1 MQIDNKEIISEYNEY
16 IRNIEEG
23 CRTIVDYFAKEDLQ
37 KALRMILDF
46 SEGIMWIE
54 SVTSYLSE
62 QGIQISLDIKKIKEF
77 LIEINEGLEH
87 QDFLLVSDIFE
98 YELVPFFSNDYSLVI

>member
-1 MQIDNKEIISEYNEY
+1 MQVNNEEIINNYNEY
-16 IRNIEEG
+16 IVNVEEG
-23 CRTIVDYFAKEDLQ
+23 CRTIVSSFANEDLQ

-46 SEGIMWIE
+46 SEGILWIE
-54 SVTSYLSE
+54 SASQYLSE
-62 QGIQISLDIKKIKEF
+62 QNIQLPLDIEKIKEF

-98 YELVPFFSNDYSLVI
+98 YELVPFFSNDYSLVM